1 MTETFLQNY
10 GWVLIS
16 LLGGL
21 VVALMFVMGANLH
34 LGNYRLDAIRKK
46 AVLKAT
52 GRRWIYALAA
62 LLVFGGA
69 VYLAFP
75 LFFRVFFV
83 GARRLWELVLLTFV
97 LQLIAYAVCNRNE
110 KLLGSTFFCIV
121 LMINGLLAPLLVGTA
136 IGTFF
141 LGAGFSVDW
150 AVSPAAVHWASSGH
164 GLELLGQPLALLL
177 GLIHVCLSYL
187 LGALYVIRVVDDHAV
202 RKQLRRAVHIASVP
216 LLVLS
221 ILWVILLLL
230 HPGFSVNAD
239 GVVSMERYKYLLTVL
254 HYRPVQVV
262 FIVGALIFAQGLFV
276 GVIKKSRRKGFW
288 VTAGGT
294 VVVVMGIFA
303 LAGFNGTSFFPSPD
317 SLQSSLTVRNSAA
330 SPDTLQLL
338 SWLSPLI
345 PVDLVVLGYFWH
357 RQGHKKKISIRGL
370 LREPNKS

>member
-62 LLVFGGA
+62 LVVFGGA
-69 VYLAFP
+69 VYFAFP

-97 LQLIAYAVCNRNE
+97 LQLIAYAVCNKNE

-150 AVSPAAVHWASSGH
+150 TVSPAAVHWASSWH
-164 GLELLGQPLALLL
+164 GLELLRQPLALLL
-177 GLIHVCLSYL
+177 GVIHVCLSYL

-202 RKQLRRAVHIASVP
+202 RKRMRRSVHIASVP

-262 FIVGALIFAQGLFV
+262 FIVGALIFALGLYF

-288 VTAGGT
+288 LTAGGT

-317 SLQSSLTVRNSAA
+317 SLQSSVTVRNSAA

-345 PVDLVVLGYFWH
+345 PVAIVVLGYFWH
-357 RQGHKKKISIRGL
+357 RKDHKKKITIRGL
-370 LREPNKS
+370 LREANKS

>member
-62 LLVFGGA
+62 LVVFGGA
-69 VYLAFP
+69 VYFAFP

-97 LQLIAYAVCNRNE
+97 LQLIAYAICNRNE

-150 AVSPAAVHWASSGH
+150 TVSPAAVHWASSGH
-164 GLELLGQPLALLL
+164 GLELLGKPLALLL
-177 GLIHVCLSYL
+177 GVIHVCLSYL

-202 RKQLRRAVHIASVP
+202 RKRMRRSVHIASVP

-221 ILWVILLLL
+221 LLWVILLLL

-262 FIVGALIFAQGLFV
+262 FIVGALIFALGLYF

-288 VTAGGT
+288 LTAGGT

-345 PVDLVVLGYFWH
+345 PVAIVVLGYFWH
-357 RQGHKKKISIRGL
+357 RKDHKKKITIRGL
-370 LREPNKS
+370 LREANKS